1 MMIPF
6 LPFAIFTVGMTI
18 YSAFFYD
25 PLYCPAEWMF
35 PNSELKVQI
44 TNCEPRIIGQNI
56 RTWAIKDSA
65 IEQYEQLQMKKR
77 LKIIKDTE

>member
-6 LPFAIFTVGMTI
+6 LPGAVTIIGITI

-25 PLYCPAEWMF
+25 PLYCPKEWMF

-44 TNCEPRIIGQNI
+44 ANCEPEKIGWI
-56 RTWAIKDSA
+56 IKDSA
-65 IEQYEQLQMKKR
+65 MEKYEQLQIEKR
-77 LKIIKDTE
+77 LQIIKDNE

>member
-1 MMIPF
+1 
-6 LPFAIFTVGMTI
+6 
-18 YSAFFYD
+18 
-25 PLYCPAEWMF
+25 MF

-44 TNCEPRIIGQNI
+44 ANCEPKIIGQNI

-77 LKIIKDTE
+77 LKIINDTQ

>member
-44 TNCEPRIIGQNI
+44 ANCEPKIIGKNI
-56 RTWAIKDSA
+56 RTWAIKDTA
-65 IEQYEQLQMKKR
+65 MEKYEQLQIEKR
-77 LKIIKDTE
+77 LQIIKDNE